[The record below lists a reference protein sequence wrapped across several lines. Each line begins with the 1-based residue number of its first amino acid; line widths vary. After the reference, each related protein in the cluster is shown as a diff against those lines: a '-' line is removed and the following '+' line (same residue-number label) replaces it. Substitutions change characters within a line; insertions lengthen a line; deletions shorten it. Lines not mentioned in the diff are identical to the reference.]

1 MLPKILIPSRPG
13 SMKTSS
19 NKPRVPRLGGTLF
32 IFCGIGLLLVLIAY
46 PLACL
51 LIQMVLPN
59 LFAEKMNLAPS
70 LKPLIAVFTDKTT
83 FLAVQN
89 SVFISLCGT
98 LLALV
103 IGTLSAFTTE
113 SFHGRIK
120 KIGDGLVWLIFF
132 LPSYVIAQGWVV
144 CMQDG
149 GLLSQLFHLPT
160 GWSAFFFTR
169 FGIVLIFGLS
179 FFPFVHI
186 TLKQGIRNL
195 NRTLVNAA
203 RVSGAGRTQT
213 MFRII
218 LPLLTPAWLAGGSI
232 VFAEAFGDFG
242 VAAAI
247 TPLSHIPLV
256 PYQIYAAMDQQPV
269 NYPAAAGLSFLVIV
283 ISACSIALQFAF
295 TRKRAFETVA
305 VGRQDLF
312 RPNRTASASFWVIA
326 GIAIGAPLGSTLVV
340 SLWKVWTKGP
350 VMGNWTLAYYTKALV
365 PGGVSTNALGISLQY
380 ALITAAVT
388 MVLGVLF
395 AFQFTF
401 QRSRLN
407 TVLNFVTMST
417 IAVPGIVMGA
427 SFIFAWNAV
436 WLIPINLVLYGTPVC
451 LAMAYL
457 ATYIPYAIRIQAGA
471 MRQIPPNLLNAAL
484 VSGANR
490 FVMLQRIVFPM
501 VAGTAI
507 STLFMT
513 VTKVIFELPAASL
526 LYPAGDPPFSV
537 IVEHYFSDFNW
548 PQGSA
553 NAIVGVLFIILI
565 YLVGQGV
572 LSFFRKKM
580 TSKPAV
586 ERQPAHRQLLNETKE
601 VSS

>member
-1 MLPKILIPSRPG
+1 
-13 SMKTSS
+13 MKTLS
-19 NKPRVPRLGGTLF
+19 NKPRVPSLGGTVF
-32 IFCGIGLLLVLIAY
+32 ILCGIGLLLVLIAY

-51 LIQMVLPN
+51 LIQMVLPD
-59 LFAEKMNLAPS
+59 LFAAKMSLTPS
-70 LKPLIAVFTDKTT
+70 LKPLIAVFGDKST

-89 SVFISLCGT
+89 SLLISLCGT

-103 IGTLSAFTTE
+103 IGTLTAFTTE
-113 SFHGRIK
+113 SFQGRLK
-120 KIGDGLVWLIFF
+120 KVGDGLVWLIFF
-132 LPSYVIAQGWVV
+132 LPSYVVAQGWVV

-149 GLLSQLFHLPT
+149 GLLSHFFNLPN
-160 GWSAFFFTR
+160 GWSSFFFTR

-203 RVSGAGRTQT
+203 RVAGANRTQV
-213 MFRII
+213 MFRVI
-218 LPLLTPAWLAGGSI
+218 LPMLTPSWLAGSSI
-232 VFAEAFGDFG
+232 VFAESFGDFG

-256 PYQIYAAMDQQPV
+256 PYQIYAAMGQQPV

-283 ISACSIALQFAF
+283 ISACAIALQFAF
-295 TRKRAFETVA
+295 TRKRAFETVSA
-305 VGRQDLF
+305 GQQQLF
-312 RPNRTASASFWVIA
+312 RPNRAASISFWVIVSA
-326 GIAIGAPLGSTLVV
+326 ALGAPLGSTMIV

-350 VMGNWTLAYYTKALV
+350 VMGNWTLSYYAKALA
-365 PGGVSTNALGISLQY
+365 PGGDTTNALGVSLQY
-380 ALITAAVT
+380 ALIAAGIT

-436 WLIPINLVLYGTPVC
+436 WLIPINLVLYGTPIC
-451 LAMAYL
+451 LALAYL

-471 MRQIPPNLLNAAL
+471 MRQIPPNLLSAAL
-484 VSGANR
+484 VFGANR
-490 FVMLQRIVFPM
+490 FVMLRRIVFPM

-507 STLFMT
+507 STFFMT
-513 VTKVIFELPAASL
+513 ITKVIFELPAASL

-537 IVEHYFSDFNW
+537 VVEHYFTDFNW

-553 NAIVGVLFIILI
+553 NAIVGVFFVILI
-565 YLVGQGV
+565 DLVGQAMIF
-572 LSFFRKKM
+572 LFRNKWHPDP
-580 TSKPAV
+580 TV
-586 ERQPAHRQLLNETKE
+586 ERQRVHRQLLNEAKE